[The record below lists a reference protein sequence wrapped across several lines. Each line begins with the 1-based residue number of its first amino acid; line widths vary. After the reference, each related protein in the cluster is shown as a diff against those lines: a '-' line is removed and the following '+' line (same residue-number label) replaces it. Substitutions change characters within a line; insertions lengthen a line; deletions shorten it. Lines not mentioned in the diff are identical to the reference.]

1 MIMFHKYIKAL
12 LALILLSGSV
22 NFSSAQEIGPD
33 LAEQPFGEYLTG
45 RHALFNHQYDVAADN
60 YLEAIKQDP
69 ENIELMQFSLSVFIA
84 AGRFEDAFFVN
95 EKLKEMDAQNEV
107 SNILDFF
114 NKTKNKSYIEA
125 LIDIDELSSTGIMN
139 LIKPFFRAW
148 IDAAEGS
155 TSEINAVVNSFEEEN
170 NFNFFNF
177 FQAGLIYEY
186 LEDFE
191 KAESFYAQALNERG
205 LLNLRAVEAYGK
217 ILEKNGKTEKA
228 ISILEDYIDQAPANE
243 QLKATLIEVRNDEQF
258 EPFVSSL
265 DEGFA
270 EIFYTV
276 STILMQDNVKSIATN
291 FLQYAAFFKP
301 EFPLVHFLQAQI
313 FESDQYYRGAQN
325 EFDKIKT
332 DSPLYFQS
340 KLQRAW
346 LYNDM
351 DRPEETI
358 GALLKLEKEYPD
370 NREVLNS
377 IAEFYRMNERFAE
390 AIPAY
395 SKVIDNI
402 EEENVRDWIIYYT
415 RGIVFDQEKRWA
427 EAEMDFKKALEIR
440 PEQPMV
446 LNYLAY
452 SWVDRGLN
460 YVEAKKML
468 IRAVELRPN
477 DGYIVDSLGWA
488 LYKMG
493 DYEEAVPVLERAA
506 QLETQDW
513 AINDHLGDAY
523 WTVGRKNEAR
533 FQWRHAL
540 SLSPDEDK
548 IDLIKSKIKDG
559 YTKPEI

>member
-1 MIMFHKYIKAL
+1 MFHKYIKAL

-22 NFSSAQEIGPD
+22 NFSSAQEIEPD

-155 TSEINAVVNSFEEEN
+155 TSEIDAVVNSFEEEN

-217 ILEKNGKTEKA
+217 ILKKNGKTEKA

-358 GALLKLEKEYPD
+358 AALLKLEKEYPD

>member
-1 MIMFHKYIKAL
+1 MFHKYIKAL

-22 NFSSAQEIGPD
+22 NFSSAQEIEPD
-33 LAEQPFGEYLTG
+33 LTEQPFGEYLTG

-217 ILEKNGKTEKA
+217 ILKKNGKTEKA

>member
-22 NFSSAQEIGPD
+22 NFSSAQEIEPD
-33 LAEQPFGEYLTG
+33 LTEQPFGEYLTG

-95 EKLKEMDAQNEV
+95 EKLKEMAAQNEV

-155 TSEINAVVNSFEEEN
+155 TSEIDAVVNSFEEEN
-170 NFNFFNF
+170 NFNF

-217 ILEKNGKTEKA
+217 ILKKNGKTEKA

-351 DRPEETI
+351 DRPEGTI
-358 GALLKLEKEYPD
+358 AALLKLEKEYPD

-488 LYKMG
+488 LYKIG

>member
-22 NFSSAQEIGPD
+22 SFSSAQEIEPD
-33 LAEQPFGEYLTG
+33 LTEQPFGEYLTG

-114 NKTKNKSYIEA
+114 NKTKNKSYDEA

-155 TSEINAVVNSFEEEN
+155 ASEIDAVVNSFEEEN

-217 ILEKNGKTEKA
+217 ILNKNGKTGKA
-228 ISILEDYIDQAPANE
+228 ISILEEYIDQAPANE

-258 EPFVSSL
+258 APFVSSL

-291 FLQYAAFFKP
+291 FLQYATFFKP
-301 EFPLVHFLQAQI
+301 DFPLVHFLLAQI
-313 FESDQYYRGAQN
+313 FESDEYYRGAQN
-325 EFDKIKT
+325 EFDKIKS

-358 GALLKLEKEYPD
+358 AALLKLEEEYPD

-427 EAEMDFKKALEIR
+427 EAEKDFKKALEIR

-559 YTKPEI
+559 YKKPAI

>member
-1 MIMFHKYIKAL
+1 MFHKYIKAL

-22 NFSSAQEIGPD
+22 NFSSAQEIEPD
-33 LAEQPFGEYLTG
+33 LTEQPFGEYLTG

-155 TSEINAVVNSFEEEN
+155 TSEIDAVVNSFEEEN

-205 LLNLRAVEAYGK
+205 HLNLRAVEAYGK
-217 ILEKNGKTEKA
+217 ILKKNGKTEKA

-243 QLKATLIEVRNDEQF
+243 QLKATLNEVRNDEQF

-265 DEGFA
+265 NEGFA

-358 GALLKLEKEYPD
+358 AALLKLEKEYPD

-540 SLSPDEDK
+540 SLSRDEDK

>member
-1 MIMFHKYIKAL
+1 MFHKYIKAL

-22 NFSSAQEIGPD
+22 SFSSAQEIEPD
-33 LAEQPFGEYLTG
+33 LTEQPFGEYLTG

-114 NKTKNKSYIEA
+114 NKTKNKSYNEA

-155 TSEINAVVNSFEEEN
+155 ASEIDAVVNSFEEEN

-177 FQAGLIYEY
+177 FQVGLIYEY

-217 ILEKNGKTEKA
+217 ILKKNGKTEKA

-325 EFDKIKT
+325 EFDKIKS
-332 DSPLYFQS
+332 DSSLYFQS

-351 DRPEETI
+351 DRSEETI
-358 GALLKLEKEYPD
+358 AALLKLEKEYPD

-402 EEENVRDWIIYYT
+402 EEENVRDWIVYYT

-559 YTKPEI
+559 YKKPAI

>member
-1 MIMFHKYIKAL
+1 MFHKYIKAL

-22 NFSSAQEIGPD
+22 NFSSAQEIEPD
-33 LAEQPFGEYLTG
+33 LTEQPFGEYLTG

-155 TSEINAVVNSFEEEN
+155 TSEIDAVVNSFEEEN

-217 ILEKNGKTEKA
+217 ILKKNGKTEKA

-243 QLKATLIEVRNDEQF
+243 QLKATLIEVLNDEQF

-291 FLQYAAFFKP
+291 FLQYAEFFKP

-351 DRPEETI
+351 DRPEGTI
-358 GALLKLEKEYPD
+358 AALLKLEKEYPD

-559 YTKPEI
+559 YIKPEI

>member
-1 MIMFHKYIKAL
+1 MVHKYIKAL

-22 NFSSAQEIGPD
+22 NFSSAQEIEPD
-33 LAEQPFGEYLTG
+33 LTEQPFGEYLTG

-125 LIDIDELSSTGIMN
+125 YIDIDELSSTGIMN

-155 TSEINAVVNSFEEEN
+155 TSEIDAVVNSFEEEN

-217 ILEKNGKTEKA
+217 ILKKNGKTEKA

-358 GALLKLEKEYPD
+358 AALLKLEKEYPD

>member
-1 MIMFHKYIKAL
+1 MFHKYIKAL

-22 NFSSAQEIGPD
+22 NFSSAQEIEPD

-155 TSEINAVVNSFEEEN
+155 TSEIDAVVNSFEEEN

-177 FQAGLIYEY
+177 FQVGLIYEY

-205 LLNLRAVEAYGK
+205 LINLRAVEAYGK
-217 ILEKNGKTEKA
+217 ILKKNGKTEKA

-276 STILMQDNVKSIATN
+276 SKILMQDNVKSIATN

-358 GALLKLEKEYPD
+358 AALLKLEKEYPD

>member
-1 MIMFHKYIKAL
+1 MFHKYIKAL

-22 NFSSAQEIGPD
+22 SFSSAQEIEPD
-33 LAEQPFGEYLTG
+33 LTEQPFGEYLTG

-114 NKTKNKSYIEA
+114 NKTKNKSYDEA

-155 TSEINAVVNSFEEEN
+155 ASEIDAVVNSFEEEN

-186 LEDFE
+186 LEDLE
-191 KAESFYAQALNERG
+191 KAEKLYAQALNERG

-217 ILEKNGKTEKA
+217 ILKKNGKTEKA
-228 ISILEDYIDQAPANE
+228 ISILEEYIDQAPANE

-258 EPFVSSL
+258 APFVSSL

-301 EFPLVHFLQAQI
+301 DFPLVHFLQAQI

-325 EFDKIKT
+325 EFDKIKS
-332 DSPLYFQS
+332 DSSLYFQS

-351 DRPEETI
+351 DRSEETI
-358 GALLKLEKEYPD
+358 AALLKLEKEYPD

-402 EEENVRDWIIYYT
+402 EEENVRDWIVYYT

-559 YTKPEI
+559 YKKPAI

>member
-22 NFSSAQEIGPD
+22 NFSSAQEIEPD
-33 LAEQPFGEYLTG
+33 LTEQPFGEYLTG

-155 TSEINAVVNSFEEEN
+155 TSEIDAVVNSFEEEN

-205 LLNLRAVEAYGK
+205 HLNLRAVEAYGK
-217 ILEKNGKTEKA
+217 ILKKNGKTEKA

-358 GALLKLEKEYPD
+358 AALLKLEKEYPD

-488 LYKMG
+488 LYKIG

-540 SLSPDEDK
+540 SLSRDEDK

>member
-22 NFSSAQEIGPD
+22 NFSSAQEIEPD
-33 LAEQPFGEYLTG
+33 LTEQPFGEYLTG

-155 TSEINAVVNSFEEEN
+155 TSEIDAVVNSFEEEN

-217 ILEKNGKTEKA
+217 ILKKNGKTEKA

-270 EIFYTV
+270 EIFYTI
-276 STILMQDNVKSIATN
+276 STILMQDNVKGIATK
-291 FLQYAAFFKP
+291 FLQYATFFKP

-358 GALLKLEKEYPD
+358 AALLKLEKEYPD

-513 AINDHLGDAY
+513 AINDHLGDVY

>member
-1 MIMFHKYIKAL
+1 MFHKYIKAL

-22 NFSSAQEIGPD
+22 NFSSAQEIEPD
-33 LAEQPFGEYLTG
+33 LTEQPFGEYLTG

-155 TSEINAVVNSFEEEN
+155 TSEIDAVVNSFEEEN

-217 ILEKNGKTEKA
+217 ILKKNGKTEKA

-270 EIFYTV
+270 EIFYTI
-276 STILMQDNVKSIATN
+276 STILMQDNVKGIATK
-291 FLQYAAFFKP
+291 FLQYATFFKP

-358 GALLKLEKEYPD
+358 AALLKLEKEYPD

-513 AINDHLGDAY
+513 AINDHLGDVY

>member
-22 NFSSAQEIGPD
+22 NFSSAQEIEPD

-155 TSEINAVVNSFEEEN
+155 TSEIDAVVNSFEEEN

-217 ILEKNGKTEKA
+217 ILKKNGKTEKA

-358 GALLKLEKEYPD
+358 AALLKLEKEYPD

>member
-1 MIMFHKYIKAL
+1 MFHKYIKAL

-217 ILEKNGKTEKA
+217 ILKKNGKTEKA

-270 EIFYTV
+270 EIFYTI
-276 STILMQDNVKSIATN
+276 STILMQDNVKGIATK
-291 FLQYAAFFKP
+291 FLQYATFFKP

-358 GALLKLEKEYPD
+358 AALLKLEKEYPD

>member
-1 MIMFHKYIKAL
+1 MFHKYIKAL

-217 ILEKNGKTEKA
+217 ILKKNGKTEKA

-358 GALLKLEKEYPD
+358 AALLKLEKEYPD

>member
-22 NFSSAQEIGPD
+22 NFSSAQEIEPD

-95 EKLKEMDAQNEV
+95 EKLKEMAAQNEV

-155 TSEINAVVNSFEEEN
+155 TSEIDAVVNSFEEEN

-217 ILEKNGKTEKA
+217 ILKKNGKTEKA

-351 DRPEETI
+351 DRPEGTI
-358 GALLKLEKEYPD
+358 AALLKLEKEYPD

>member
-1 MIMFHKYIKAL
+1 MFHKYIKAL

-22 NFSSAQEIGPD
+22 NFSSAQEIEPD
-33 LAEQPFGEYLTG
+33 LTEQPFGEYLTG

-155 TSEINAVVNSFEEEN
+155 TSEIDAVVNSFEEEN

-205 LLNLRAVEAYGK
+205 HLNLRAVEAYGK
-217 ILEKNGKTEKA
+217 ILKKNGKTEKA
-228 ISILEDYIDQAPANE
+228 ISILEDYIDQATANE
-243 QLKATLIEVRNDEQF
+243 QLKATLNEVRNDEQF

-265 DEGFA
+265 NEGFA

-358 GALLKLEKEYPD
+358 AALLKLEKEYPD

>member
-1 MIMFHKYIKAL
+1 MFHKYIKAL

-217 ILEKNGKTEKA
+217 ILKKNGKTEKA

>member
-22 NFSSAQEIGPD
+22 NFSSAQEIEPD
-33 LAEQPFGEYLTG
+33 LTEQPFGEYLTG

-155 TSEINAVVNSFEEEN
+155 TSEIDAVVNSFEEEN

-205 LLNLRAVEAYGK
+205 HLNLRAVEAYGK
-217 ILEKNGKTEKA
+217 ILKKNGKTEKA

-243 QLKATLIEVRNDEQF
+243 QLKATLNEVRNDEQF

-358 GALLKLEKEYPD
+358 AALLKLEKEYPD

>member
-1 MIMFHKYIKAL
+1 MFHKYIKAL

-22 NFSSAQEIGPD
+22 NFSSAQEIEPD
-33 LAEQPFGEYLTG
+33 LTEQPFGEYLTG

-114 NKTKNKSYIEA
+114 NKTKNKAYDDA

-155 TSEINAVVNSFEEEN
+155 ASEIDAVVNSFEEEN

-217 ILEKNGKTEKA
+217 ILNKNGKTDKA
-228 ISILEDYIDQAPANE
+228 ISILEEYIDQAPANE

-258 EPFVSSL
+258 APFVSSL

-291 FLQYAAFFKP
+291 FLQYATFFKP
-301 EFPLVHFLQAQI
+301 DFPLVHFLLAQI
-313 FESDQYYRGAQN
+313 FESDEYYRGAQN

-358 GALLKLEKEYPD
+358 AALLKLEEEYPD

-427 EAEMDFKKALEIR
+427 EAEKDFKKALEIR

-559 YTKPEI
+559 YKKPAI

>member
-1 MIMFHKYIKAL
+1 MKTIL
-12 LALILLSGSV
+12 VGVLALGSL
-22 NFSSAQEIGPD
+22 NFSSAQEIEPD
-33 LAEQPFGEYLTG
+33 LTEQPFGEYLSG
-45 RHALFNHQYDVAADN
+45 RHALFNQQYDIAAQN

-84 AGRFEDAFFVN
+84 AGRFDDAVAVT
-95 EKLKEMDAQNEV
+95 EKLKTIDGENDV
-107 SNILDFF
+107 SYIVDFF
-114 NKTKNKSYIEA
+114 NHAKNGSYDEA
-125 LIDIDELSSTGIMN
+125 LLGIEKLSNTGIMN
-139 LIKPFFRAW
+139 LIKPLFRAW
-148 IDAAEGS
+148 IYAEQGDTSKIDALAL
-155 TSEINAVVNSFEEEN
+155 TFEEES

-177 FQAGLIYEY
+177 FQTGLLYDYIGD
-186 LEDFE
+186 LD
-191 KAESFYAQALNERG
+191 KAEQFYARGLNESG
-205 LLNLRAVEAYGK
+205 LLNLRAVEAYAR
-217 ILEKNGKTEKA
+217 ILKRQDKTQAAVTLLEEYVEK
-228 ISILEDYIDQAPANE
+228 APANE
-243 QLKATLIEVRNDEQF
+243 QLKATLNAVKKNQDLS
-258 EPFVSSL
+258 PFASSL
-265 DEGFA
+265 NEGYA

-291 FLQYAAFFKP
+291 FLQYAMFFKP

-313 FESDQYYRGAQN
+313 FESDKYYRGAQN
-325 EFDKIKT
+325 EFNKIKS

-346 LYNDM
+346 LYDEM
-351 DRPEETI
+351 DRSDETI
-358 GALLKLEKEYPD
+358 AALLDLEKEYPN

-377 IAEFYRMNERFAE
+377 IAEFYRMHERFAE

-395 SKVIDNI
+395 SEVIDNI
-402 EEENVRDWIIYYT
+402 EEENERDWLIYYT
-415 RGIVFDQEKRWA
+415 RGIVFDQEKRWD
-427 EAEMDFKKALEIR
+427 EAEQDFKKALEIR

-452 SWVDRGLN
+452 SWVDRGKN
-460 YVEAKKML
+460 YAEAKKML

-477 DGYIVDSLGWA
+477 DGYIIDSLGWA

-493 DYEEAVPVLERAA
+493 NFEEAVPILERAA

-523 WTVGRKNEAR
+523 WTIGRKNEAR

-559 YTKPEI
+559 YQNPNI

>member
-1 MIMFHKYIKAL
+1 MFHKYIKAL

-22 NFSSAQEIGPD
+22 NFSSAQEIEPD
-33 LAEQPFGEYLTG
+33 LTEQPFGEYLTG

-155 TSEINAVVNSFEEEN
+155 TSEIDAVVNSFEEEN

-205 LLNLRAVEAYGK
+205 HLNLRAVEAYGK
-217 ILEKNGKTEKA
+217 ILKKNGKTEKA
-228 ISILEDYIDQAPANE
+228 ISILEDYIDQATANE
-243 QLKATLIEVRNDEQF
+243 QLKATLNEVRNDEQF

-265 DEGFA
+265 NEGFA

-358 GALLKLEKEYPD
+358 AALLKLEKEYPD

-540 SLSPDEDK
+540 SLSRDEDK

>member
-1 MIMFHKYIKAL
+1 MFHKYIKAL

-22 NFSSAQEIGPD
+22 SFSSAQEIEPD
-33 LAEQPFGEYLTG
+33 LTEQPFGEYLTG

-114 NKTKNKSYIEA
+114 NKTKNKSYNEA

-155 TSEINAVVNSFEEEN
+155 ASEIDAVVNSFEEEN

-186 LEDFE
+186 LEDLE
-191 KAESFYAQALNERG
+191 KAEKLYAQALNERG

-217 ILEKNGKTEKA
+217 ILKKNGKTDKA
-228 ISILEDYIDQAPANE
+228 ISILEEYIDQAPANE
-243 QLKATLIEVRNDEQF
+243 QLKATLIEVQNDEQF

-325 EFDKIKT
+325 EFDKIKS
-332 DSPLYFQS
+332 DSSLYFQS

-351 DRPEETI
+351 DRSEETI
-358 GALLKLEKEYPD
+358 AALLKLEKEYPD

-402 EEENVRDWIIYYT
+402 EEENVRDWIVYYT

-559 YTKPEI
+559 YKKPAI

>member
-1 MIMFHKYIKAL
+1 MFHKYIKAL

-22 NFSSAQEIGPD
+22 NFSSAQEIEPD
-33 LAEQPFGEYLTG
+33 LTEQPFGEYLTG

-155 TSEINAVVNSFEEEN
+155 TSEIDAVVNSFEEEN

-217 ILEKNGKTEKA
+217 ILKKNGKTEKA

-243 QLKATLIEVRNDEQF
+243 QLKATLIEVLNDEQF

-358 GALLKLEKEYPD
+358 AALLKLEKEYPD

>member
-1 MIMFHKYIKAL
+1 MFHKYIKAL

-22 NFSSAQEIGPD
+22 NFSSAQEIEPD
-33 LAEQPFGEYLTG
+33 LTEQPFGEYLTG

-155 TSEINAVVNSFEEEN
+155 TSEIDAVVNSFEEEN

-217 ILEKNGKTEKA
+217 ILKKNGKTEKA

-243 QLKATLIEVRNDEQF
+243 QLKATLIEVLNDEQF

-351 DRPEETI
+351 DRPEGTI
-358 GALLKLEKEYPD
+358 AALLKLEKEYPD

-559 YTKPEI
+559 YIKPEI

>member
-1 MIMFHKYIKAL
+1 ML
-12 LALILLSGSV
+12 L
-22 NFSSAQEIGPD
+22 
-33 LAEQPFGEYLTG
+33 
-45 RHALFNHQYDVAADN
+45 
-60 YLEAIKQDP
+60 
-69 ENIELMQFSLSVFIA
+69 
-84 AGRFEDAFFVN
+84 
-95 EKLKEMDAQNEV
+95 
-107 SNILDFF
+107 
-114 NKTKNKSYIEA
+114 
-125 LIDIDELSSTGIMN
+125 
-139 LIKPFFRAW
+139 
-148 IDAAEGS
+148 
-155 TSEINAVVNSFEEEN
+155 EE
-170 NFNFFNF
+170 
-177 FQAGLIYEY
+177 
-186 LEDFE
+186 
-191 KAESFYAQALNERG
+191 
-205 LLNLRAVEAYGK
+205 
-217 ILEKNGKTEKA
+217 
-228 ISILEDYIDQAPANE
+228 YIDQAPANE
-243 QLKATLIEVRNDEQF
+243 KLKATLNSVQNDESF
-258 EPFVSSL
+258 PSFVSSL

-276 STILMQDNVKSIATN
+276 STILMQDNVKGIATN
-291 FLQYAAFFKP
+291 FLQYAMFFKP

-313 FESDQYYRGAQN
+313 FESDEYYRGAQN
-325 EFDKIKT
+325 EFNKIKS

-346 LYNDM
+346 LYDEM
-351 DRPEETI
+351 DRSDETI
-358 GALLKLEKEYPD
+358 AALLDLEREYPD

-377 IAEFYRMNERFAE
+377 IAEFYRMHERYTE

-402 EEENVRDWIIYYT
+402 EKETARDWLIYYT
-415 RGIVFDQEKRWA
+415 RGIVFDQEKRWD
-427 EAEMDFKKALEIR
+427 EAEQDLKKALEIK

-468 IRAVELRPN
+468 ERAVEQRPN

-493 DYEEAVPVLERAA
+493 DYEEAVPILECAA

-523 WTVGRKNEAR
+523 WKVGRKNEAR

-548 IDLIKSKIKDG
+548 IDLIKSKIRVG
-559 YTKPEI
+559 YQKPAI

>member
-1 MIMFHKYIKAL
+1 MFHNYIKAL
-12 LALILLSGSV
+12 FAIILFFASM
-22 NFSSAQEIGPD
+22 NFSSAQDIEPD
-33 LAEQPFGEYLTG
+33 LTEQPFGEYLAG

-60 YLEAIKQDP
+60 YLAAINQDP
-69 ENIELMQFSLSVFIA
+69 KNTELMQFSLSVFIA
-84 AGRFEDAFFVN
+84 AGRFDAALDVN
-95 EKLKEMDAQNEV
+95 ESLKELDAQNDV
-107 SNILDFF
+107 SYILDFF
-114 NKTKNKSYIEA
+114 NKTKNRSYDEAIEGV
-125 LIDIDELSSTGIMN
+125 DSLSNTGIMN
-139 LIKPFFRAW
+139 LIKPFFIAW
-148 IDAAEGS
+148 IDAAKGS
-155 TSEINAVVNSFEEEN
+155 SSEIDALANTFEEGN
-170 NFNFFNF
+170 NFNFFNY
-177 FQAGLIYEY
+177 FQTGLIYEY
-186 LEDFE
+186 LGDFE
-191 KAESFYAQALNERG
+191 KAESFYSLGLNEKG
-205 LLNLRAVEAYGK
+205 LLNLRAVEAYSK
-217 ILEKNGKTEKA
+217 ILKTNGKTDHA
-228 ISILEDYIDQAPANE
+228 ISVIEEYIDQAPANE
-243 QLKATLIEVRNDEQF
+243 QLKATLIAIKAGKNF
-258 EPFVSSL
+258 PKFVASL
-265 DEGFA
+265 DEGYA

-291 FLQYAAFFKP
+291 FLQYATFFKP
-301 EFPLVHFLQAQI
+301 DFPLVHFLQAQI
-313 FESDQYYRGAQN
+313 FESDEYYRGAQN
-325 EFDKIKT
+325 EFNKIKS

-351 DRPEETI
+351 DRSDETI
-358 GALLKLEKEYPD
+358 AALLKLETEYPD

-402 EEENVRDWIIYYT
+402 EVENIRDWIIYYT
-415 RGIVFDQEKRWA
+415 RGIVYDQEKRWA
-427 EAEMDFKKALEIR
+427 EAEKDFKKALEIR

-460 YVEAKKML
+460 YNEAKKML

-493 DYEEAVPVLERAA
+493 DFEEAVPILERAA

-513 AINDHLGDAY
+513 AINDHLGDVY

-559 YTKPEI
+559 YIKPAI

>member
-1 MIMFHKYIKAL
+1 MFHKYIKAL

-22 NFSSAQEIGPD
+22 NFSSAQEIEPD
-33 LAEQPFGEYLTG
+33 LTEQPFGEYLTG

-69 ENIELMQFSLSVFIA
+69 ENIELMQLSLSVFIA

-114 NKTKNKSYIEA
+114 NKTKNKSYDEA

-155 TSEINAVVNSFEEEN
+155 ASEIDAVVNSFEEEN

-205 LLNLRAVEAYGK
+205 LLNLRAVEAYSK
-217 ILEKNGKTEKA
+217 ILNKNGKTDKA
-228 ISILEDYIDQAPANE
+228 ISILEEYIDQAPANE

-258 EPFVSSL
+258 APFVSRL

-301 EFPLVHFLQAQI
+301 DFPLVHFLLAQI
-313 FESDQYYRGAQN
+313 FESDEYYRGAQN

-358 GALLKLEKEYPD
+358 AALLKLEEEYPD

-427 EAEMDFKKALEIR
+427 EAEKDFKKALEIR

-559 YTKPEI
+559 YKKPAI

>member
-1 MIMFHKYIKAL
+1 MIMVHKYIKAL

-22 NFSSAQEIGPD
+22 NFSSAQEIEPD

-155 TSEINAVVNSFEEEN
+155 TSEIDAVVNSFEEEN

-217 ILEKNGKTEKA
+217 ILKKNGKTEKA

-358 GALLKLEKEYPD
+358 AALLKLEKEYPD

-488 LYKMG
+488 LYKIG

-506 QLETQDW
+506 QIETQDW

>member
-22 NFSSAQEIGPD
+22 NFSSAQEIEPD
-33 LAEQPFGEYLTG
+33 LTEQPFGEYLTG

-155 TSEINAVVNSFEEEN
+155 TSEIDAVVNSFEEEN

-217 ILEKNGKTEKA
+217 ILKKNGKTEKA

-358 GALLKLEKEYPD
+358 AALLKLEKEYPD

-513 AINDHLGDAY
+513 AINYHLGDAY

>member
-22 NFSSAQEIGPD
+22 NFSSAQEIEPD
-33 LAEQPFGEYLTG
+33 LTEQPFGEYLTG

-155 TSEINAVVNSFEEEN
+155 TSEIDAVVNSFEEEN

-205 LLNLRAVEAYGK
+205 HLNLRAVEAYGK
-217 ILEKNGKTEKA
+217 ILKKNGKTEKA
-228 ISILEDYIDQAPANE
+228 ISILEDYIDQATANE
-243 QLKATLIEVRNDEQF
+243 QLKATLNEVRNDEQF

-265 DEGFA
+265 NEGFA

-358 GALLKLEKEYPD
+358 AALLKLEKEYPD

>member
-22 NFSSAQEIGPD
+22 NFSSAQEIEPD
-33 LAEQPFGEYLTG
+33 LTEQPFGEYLTG

-155 TSEINAVVNSFEEEN
+155 TSEIDAVVNSFEEEN

-205 LLNLRAVEAYGK
+205 HLNLRAVEAYGK
-217 ILEKNGKTEKA
+217 ILKKNGKTEKA
-228 ISILEDYIDQAPANE
+228 ISILEDYIDQATANE
-243 QLKATLIEVRNDEQF
+243 QLKATLNEVRNDEQF

-265 DEGFA
+265 NEGFA

-358 GALLKLEKEYPD
+358 AALLKLEKEYPD

-460 YVEAKKML
+460 YVEAKKCL
-468 IRAVELRPN
+468 FAQW
-477 DGYIVDSLGWA
+477 SLGQMMDIS
-488 LYKMG
+488 LI
-493 DYEEAVPVLERAA
+493 VLDGPFIKWGTMKKLFQFWKERH
-506 QLETQDW
+506 
-513 AINDHLGDAY
+513 N
-523 WTVGRKNEAR
+523 
-533 FQWRHAL
+533 
-540 SLSPDEDK
+540 
-548 IDLIKSKIKDG
+548 
-559 YTKPEI
+559 

>member
-22 NFSSAQEIGPD
+22 NFSSAQEIEPD

-358 GALLKLEKEYPD
+358 AALLKLEKEYPD

>member
-22 NFSSAQEIGPD
+22 NFSSAQEIEPD

-139 LIKPFFRAW
+139 LINPFFRAW

-155 TSEINAVVNSFEEEN
+155 TSEIDAVVNSFEEEN

-186 LEDFE
+186 LEDLE

-217 ILEKNGKTEKA
+217 ILKKNGKTEKA

-358 GALLKLEKEYPD
+358 AALLKLEKEYPD

>member
-1 MIMFHKYIKAL
+1 MFHKYIKAL

-22 NFSSAQEIGPD
+22 NFSSAQEIEPD
-33 LAEQPFGEYLTG
+33 LTEQPFGEYLTG

-95 EKLKEMDAQNEV
+95 EKLKEMAAQNEV

-155 TSEINAVVNSFEEEN
+155 TSEIDAVVNSFEEEN

-217 ILEKNGKTEKA
+217 ILKKNGKTEKA

-351 DRPEETI
+351 DRPEGTI
-358 GALLKLEKEYPD
+358 AALLKLEKEYPD

-493 DYEEAVPVLERAA
+493 GYEEAVPVLERAA

>member
-1 MIMFHKYIKAL
+1 MFHKYIKAL
-12 LALILLSGSV
+12 LVIILLLGSV
-22 NFSSAQEIGPD
+22 RVSAAQEIEPD
-33 LAEQPFGEYLTG
+33 LTEQPFGEYLAG
-45 RHALFNHQYDVAADN
+45 RHALFNNQYDVAADN
-60 YLEAIKQDP
+60 YLEAIMQDP
-69 ENIELMQFSLSVFIA
+69 ENIELMQFSLSVFVA
-84 AGRFEDAFFVN
+84 AGRFEDALNVN
-95 EKLKEMDAQNEV
+95 ESLKELEAQNDV
-107 SNILDFF
+107 SYILDFF
-114 NKTKNKSYIEA
+114 SKTKNGTYDEA
-125 LIDIDELSSTGIMN
+125 LSSIDTLSNTGIMN
-139 LIKPFFRAW
+139 LVKPFFLSW
-148 IDAAEGS
+148 IDAAKGS
-155 TSEINAVVNSFEEEN
+155 SLEIDTLANTFDDGN
-170 NFNFFNF
+170 NFNFFNY
-177 FQAGLIYEY
+177 FQTGLIYEY
-186 LEDFE
+186 LGDFN
-191 KAESFYAQALNERG
+191 KAESFYSRGLNEKG
-205 LLNLRAVEAYGK
+205 LLNLRAVEAYGR
-217 ILEKNGKTEKA
+217 ILKKNGKTEKA

-243 QLKATLIEVRNDEQF
+243 QLKATLIKVRNDEEF
-258 EPFVSSL
+258 APFVSSL

-313 FESDQYYRGAQN
+313 FENEDFYRGAQN
-325 EFDKIKT
+325 EFDKIKS

-358 GALLKLEKEYPD
+358 SALLKLEEEYPD

-402 EEENVRDWIIYYT
+402 QEENVRDWIIYYT
-415 RGIVFDQEKRWA
+415 RRIVFDQEKRWA
-427 EAEMDFKKALEIR
+427 EAEKDFKKALEIR

-460 YVEAKKML
+460 FIEAKKML

-493 DYEEAVPVLERAA
+493 DYEEAVPILERAA

-559 YTKPEI
+559 YKKPAI